1 MTSDTRLITLI
12 KWLPVSFIAL
22 FSLVLISSFLYN
34 SHLSNQKQLVRAEQL
49 FKDQHKQLLK
59 SQVDVAKSQV
69 LYLKSTTESELKQV
83 VKERLEE
90 AHRISTRLYE
100 DNRSQPKEII
110 ESIIKSALKD
120 IRFNSD
126 RGYLFIV
133 DRQAKG
139 IMHPFWPHLEGQDL
153 STLKDTRGTPIVTEM
168 VKLSLEKKT
177 SFYRWWFHKPG
188 DNKTEY
194 EKIGYSVYFEPLDW
208 VISSGDYVVDVE
220 SDLKQQSLNWL
231 KNLTLPGSDQLFVLD
246 KQGVF
251 LAHESQEL
259 IGSKHPTFQLIIQS
273 QNSTNSLQE
282 RFISLDNGLANN
294 RSQDTI
300 NYVAKIPDWEWYIV
314 GSAYTQAIEQ
324 YSIAHKLVTE
334 ESLKHDTIELII
346 YSAASFLTLLVI
358 SFYMG
363 NAIAR
368 RFTTFQNRIKH
379 DFHKLEQNRKELSY
393 LAHHDSLTG
402 LYNRTALKESFA
414 VIQER
419 NIQNTTKIAV
429 LFIDLDDFKNINDAH
444 GHGYGDQLLKN
455 IAQTLQHLTEPNEM
469 YFRFGGDEFIAIID
483 NLPTA
488 ESLTPI
494 LNKIKQAIERSYNI
508 KGESL
513 SIKTSIGVSL
523 SPDHADNIEMLIS
536 KADMALYFAKRTSKG
551 IIQLFNESISDDI
564 HSKLEIENALNSALN
579 NEELYVHYQP
589 QVDVHSGVV
598 LGVEAL
604 CRWQNKKL
612 GFIPP
617 DVFISMA
624 EKTNLINDITF
635 FVAETSM
642 RHISNINSKQGVSL
656 SLSINLSPAVF
667 TQHNLVERF
676 SELAAKYAFTP
687 AKIKIEITESVL
699 VEDLQA
705 VTRVMNRFQALGM
718 QVSIDDFG
726 TGYSSLSYIA
736 SLPINEIKIDKSFID
751 TIDTDERQFALVEA
765 ITSLAS
771 IFNFDLVV
779 EGIETQTQLQSIKQL
794 YCSAVQGYYYSRPV
808 SATDLVKYLELQN
821 QREAFEV

>member
-1 MTSDTRLITLI
+1 MTSDTRLIALI

-83 VKERLEE
+83 VKERLKE

-100 DNRSQPKEII
+100 DNQSQPREVI
-110 ESIIKSALKD
+110 ESVIKSALKD

-133 DRQAKG
+133 DRQSKG

-153 STLKDTRGTPIVTEM
+153 SKLKDTRGTSIVKEM
-168 VKLSLEKKT
+168 VRLSLEKKT

-188 DNKTEY
+188 DSKTEY

-208 VISSGDYVVDVE
+208 VVSSGDYVVDVE
-220 SDLKQQSLNWL
+220 NDLKQQSLNWL
-231 KNLTLPGSDQLFVLD
+231 KSLKLPDSDQLFVLD

-251 LAHESQEL
+251 LAHESPEL
-259 IGSKHPTFQLIIQS
+259 VGTKHPMFQSFIQS
-273 QNSTNSLQE
+273 ENALETDQE
-282 RFISLDNGLANN
+282 RFVTLGTELADN
-294 RSQDTI
+294 RSTSTI
-300 NYVAKIPDWEWYIV
+300 NYVTKIDNWGWYIV

-324 YSIAHKLVTE
+324 YSIAHKQLTE
-334 ESLKHDTIELII
+334 ESLKHDTIELVM
-346 YSAASFLTLLVI
+346 YSTAGFATLLI
-358 SFYMG
+358 LSFYTS

-368 RFTTFQNRIKH
+368 RFTTFQGQIRR

-419 NIQNTTKIAV
+419 NVQNATKIAV

-494 LNKIKQAIERSYNI
+494 INKIKQAIERSYNI
-508 KGESL
+508 AGEAL

-523 SPDHADNIEMLIS
+523 SPNHADNIEMLIS

-564 HSKLEIENALNSALN
+564 HSKLEIENALNSALDN
-579 NEELYVHYQP
+579 KELYVHYQP
-589 QVDVHSGVV
+589 QISIHSGEV

-642 RHISNINSKQGVSL
+642 RDISTINNQLGVSL

-667 TQHNLVERF
+667 THNHLVERF
-676 SELAAKYAFTP
+676 SELAAKYALSP
-687 AKIKIEITESVL
+687 SKIKIEITESVL

-705 VTRVMNRFQALGM
+705 VTLVMNRFQALGM

-779 EGIETQTQLQSIKQL
+779 EGIETQAQLQSIKQL

-821 QREAFEV
+821 QREVFEV

>member
-1 MTSDTRLITLI
+1 M
-12 KWLPVSFIAL
+12 
-22 FSLVLISSFLYN
+22 
-34 SHLSNQKQLVRAEQL
+34 RAEQL

-100 DNRSQPKEII
+100 DNRSQPIEVI
-110 ESIIKSALKD
+110 ESVVKSALKD
-120 IRFNSD
+120 IRFNND

-133 DRQAKG
+133 DRQSKG

-153 STLKDTRGTPIVTEM
+153 STLKDTRGTAIVTEM
-168 VKLSLEKKT
+168 VKLSLEKET

-188 DNKTEY
+188 DNQTEY
-194 EKIGYSVYFEPLDW
+194 EKIGYSIYFEPLDW

-220 SDLKQQSLNWL
+220 NDLKKQSLNWL
-231 KNLTLPGSDQLFVLD
+231 NSLKLPDSDQLFVID

-251 LAHESQEL
+251 LAHESPEL
-259 IGSKHPTFQLIIQS
+259 VGTKHPTFQSFILNEDIIEANHEGFVTLGVKSNNSQS
-273 QNSTNSLQE
+273 SSTL
-282 RFISLDNGLANN
+282 
-294 RSQDTI
+294 
-300 NYVAKIPDWEWYIV
+300 NYVTKIPDWDWFIV
-314 GSAYTQAIEQ
+314 GSAYTQAINQ
-324 YSIAHKLVTE
+324 YSVTHKQLTE
-334 ESLKHDTIELII
+334 ESLKRDTIELVI
-346 YSAASFLTLLVI
+346 YSSAGFVTLLI
-358 SFYMG
+358 LSFYTS

-368 RFTTFQNRIKH
+368 RFTTFQGQIRR

-419 NIQNTTKIAV
+419 NIQNTTKIAL

-494 LNKIKQAIERSYNI
+494 LSKIKPAIERSYDI

-513 SIKTSIGVSL
+513 SIKASIGVSL

-551 IIQLFNESISDDI
+551 IIQLFDESISDDI
-564 HSKLEIENALNSALN
+564 HSKLEIQNALNSALN
-579 NEELYVHYQP
+579 NDELYVHYQP
-589 QVDVHSGVV
+589 QIDVHSGVV

-624 EKTNLINDITF
+624 EKTSLINDITF

-642 RHISNINSKQGVSL
+642 RRISKINRKLGLSL

-667 TQHNLVERF
+667 TQRNLVERF
-676 SELAAKYAFTP
+676 SELAAKYAMAP
-687 AKIKIEITESVL
+687 EKIKIEITESVL

-705 VTRVMNRFQALGM
+705 VTQVMNRFQALGM

-736 SLPINEIKIDKSFID
+736 SLPINEIKIDKSFVD
-751 TIDTDERQFALVEA
+751 TIDTDARQFALVEA
-765 ITSLAS
+765 ITSLAN
-771 IFNFDLVV
+771 IFSFDLVV
-779 EGIETQTQLQSIKQL
+779 EGIETKAQLQSIQQL

-808 SATDLVKYLELQN
+808 SATDLVEYLELQN
-821 QREAFEV
+821 QKEAFEV